1 MKLKLQGSRLY
12 PQFGVILL
20 AVVGISP
27 VLSLDLGMFDG
38 WFSSENGLLT
48 QSYHVDR
55 YILKLQG
62 VGPMCC

>member
-48 QSYHVDR
+48 
-55 YILKLQG
+55 
-62 VGPMCC
+62 